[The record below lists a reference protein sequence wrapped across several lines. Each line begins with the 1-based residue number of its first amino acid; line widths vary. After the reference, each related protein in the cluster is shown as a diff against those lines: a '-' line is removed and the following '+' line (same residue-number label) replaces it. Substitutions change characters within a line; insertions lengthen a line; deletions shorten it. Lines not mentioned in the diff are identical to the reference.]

1 MATRKKKRNT
11 KDTETNKKVD
21 KEKETKKE
29 TETDKEK
36 DKKPKNKTQRNH
48 PLKFQKTKLY
58 KLFMVELEKL
68 KGGDLAAVEKF
79 MGGDW
84 LDNLGIRKF
93 GSLIVESL
101 EVPFQIFGMAGIYL
115 KSGIE
120 AVWISK
126 IYHWVKENVWENSFI
141 RGFFDIFMKVGG
153 KIGEAIYFIYILL
166 TKIITDIM
174 ERKFRSVWLW
184 VLTLITSL
192 GVFDWAGSSGLLG
205 STVGSFVTGSV
216 NGPIVGFFN
225 TFNFWNFLGTIIA
238 GIFSILG
245 NIWGGI
251 TMIITSSIFFTSF
264 FQVVLV
270 IAVIWGLN
278 TLRLE
283 YNKSN
288 PELIELSKPKK
299 LRATAKNQPQKDVKL
314 SKSVDEVEEKEKDKE
329 KKTGP
334 RRPSAS
340 DSSTKSESKP
350 KKRTSR
356 TSLKSIPEEVEDV
369 EAKKKEAAAAA
380 AHAVGAF
387 NQPYKHA
394 VKKEEPHDDKQTHK
408 NTFFQNIRANFTKE
422 GKVPKP
428 DHPHGLKGGS
438 SKYQNLSTKK
448 LLEKLNKTSKSTIE
462 QLKESNGMGF
472 QMAVLCGFIKESQIG
487 ENREYKFTPQAAK
500 TIKSLI
506 ISSHDSI
513 HKNCSGDDCN
523 ENIGGTS
530 KRTTRKNNEDIFDLD
545 SIVETLK
552 AFEFV
557 QLATV
562 HALVRQNNES
572 VKGGNKGGNKG
583 GINNKNKMGHKE
595 DIQNVL
601 DHLKKED
608 IQWLE
613 EKDPEQIKTAI
624 KLGILTPD
632 YELTEAATGIAK
644 DGDVINGIS
653 IKVQYEKYYS
663 TVPQ

>member
-1 MATRKKKRNT
+1 MATRKNKRNT
-11 KDTETNKKVD
+11 KGKETDKKVD
-21 KEKETKKE
+21 KT
-29 TETDKEK
+29 
-36 DKKPKNKTQRNH
+36 KNKTQKTH

-84 LDNLGIRKF
+84 LDELGIRKF

-101 EVPFQIFGMAGIYL
+101 EVPFHIFGMAGIYL

-153 KIGEAIYFIYILL
+153 KIGEAIYFIYILI
-166 TKIITDIM
+166 TKVITDIM
-174 ERKFRSVWLW
+174 ERKLRSVWLW

-205 STVGSFVTGSV
+205 STVGSFVNGSV

-225 TFNFWNFLGTIIA
+225 TFNFWNFLGTVIT

-270 IAVIWGLN
+270 IAVVWGLN

-299 LRATAKNQPQKDVKL
+299 LRATAKNQPKKDDKL
-314 SKSVDEVEEKEKDKE
+314 TKSVDEVEEKEKVQDKE

-340 DSSTKSESKP
+340 DSSTKSESTKP
-350 KKRTSR
+350 KKKRTSR
-356 TSLKSIPEEVEDV
+356 NSMKSIPEEVDEEVEKKVENVED
-369 EAKKKEAAAAA
+369 KRKEAAT
-380 AHAVGAF
+380 AHATDTASWLSNF
-387 NQPYKHA
+387 TKPYIHT
-394 VKKEEPHDDKQTHK
+394 VKKEEKTDDKQTPVHK
-408 NTFFQNIRANFTKE
+408 KTGNEFFKNLRANFTRE
-422 GKVPKP
+422 GNVPKP

-472 QMAVLCGFIKESQIG
+472 QMAVLCGFIKETQIG

-500 TIKSLI
+500 TIKTLI
-506 ISSHDSI
+506 ISSHESI
-513 HKNCSGDDCN
+513 HKNCSGEDCDKY
-523 ENIGGTS
+523 IGGTS

-562 HALVRQNNES
+562 HALVRQSNES
-572 VKGGNKGGNKG
+572 VKGGNKGNIKP
-583 GINNKNKMGHKE
+583 GHKE

-608 IQWLE
+608 IKWLE

-632 YELTEAATGIAK
+632 YELTEAATGIAN

-653 IKVQYEKYYS
+653 VKEQYAKYYS
-663 TVPQ
+663 TVAQ

>member
-1 MATRKKKRNT
+1 MATRKNKRNT
-11 KDTETNKKVD
+11 KG
-21 KEKETKKE
+21 KE
-29 TETDKEK
+29 TETDKK
-36 DKKPKNKTQRNH
+36 VDKTKNKTQKNH

-84 LDNLGIRKF
+84 LDELGIRKF

-101 EVPFQIFGMAGIYL
+101 EVPFHIFGMAGIYL

-153 KIGEAIYFIYILL
+153 KIGEAIYFIYILI
-166 TKIITDIM
+166 TKVITDIM
-174 ERKFRSVWLW
+174 ERKLRSVWLW

-205 STVGSFVTGSV
+205 STVGSFVNGSV

-225 TFNFWNFLGTIIA
+225 TFNFWNFLGTIIT

-270 IAVIWGLN
+270 IAVVWGLN

-299 LRATAKNQPQKDVKL
+299 LRATAKNQPKKDKL
-314 SKSVDEVEEKEKDKE
+314 TKSVDEVEKKEN

-356 TSLKSIPEEVEDV
+356 ISMKSIQEEVEEEVEDV
-369 EAKKKEAAAAA
+369 EDNRKEATD
-380 AHAVGAF
+380 AVSAF
-387 NQPYKHA
+387 NQPLKYA
-394 VKKEEPHDDKQTHK
+394 VKKEEEKKPTDTHIIPRGIVK
-408 NTFFQNIRANFTKE
+408 TIGQIFHSKTPTK
-422 GKVPKP
+422 PT
-428 DHPHGLKGGS
+428 KGGS
-438 SKYQNLSTKK
+438 SKYQTLSTKK

-472 QMAVLCGFIKESQIG
+472 QMAVLCGFIKETQIG

-500 TIKSLI
+500 TIKTLI
-506 ISSHDSI
+506 ISSHESI
-513 HKNCSGDDCN
+513 HKNCSGEDCN
-523 ENIGGTS
+523 KDIGGTS
-530 KRTTRKNNEDIFDLD
+530 KRTTRKNNEDIFELE

-562 HALVRQNNES
+562 HALVRQSNES
-572 VKGGNKGGNKG
+572 VKGGNKGNSKP
-583 GINNKNKMGHKE
+583 GHKE

-608 IQWLE
+608 IKWLE

-632 YELTEAATGIAK
+632 YQLTEAATGIAK

-653 IKVQYEKYYS
+653 IKDQYEKYYS

>member
-1 MATRKKKRNT
+1 MATRKNKRNT
-11 KDTETNKKVD
+11 KG
-21 KEKETKKE
+21 KE
-29 TETDKEK
+29 TETDKK
-36 DKKPKNKTQRNH
+36 VDKTKNKTQKNH

-153 KIGEAIYFIYILL
+153 KIGEAIYFIYILI
-166 TKIITDIM
+166 TKVITDIM
-174 ERKFRSVWLW
+174 ERKLRSVWLW

-205 STVGSFVTGSV
+205 STVGSFVNGSV

-225 TFNFWNFLGTIIA
+225 TFNFWNFLGTVIT

-270 IAVIWGLN
+270 IAVVWGLN

-299 LRATAKNQPQKDVKL
+299 LRATAKNQPKKDDKL
-314 SKSVDEVEEKEKDKE
+314 TKSVDEVEEKEKE
-329 KKTGP
+329 NKKTGP

-350 KKRTSR
+350 KKKRTSR
-356 TSLKSIPEEVEDV
+356 NSLKSIPEEVEEEVEDV
-369 EAKKKEAAAAA
+369 KAKNTKAAAAA
-380 AHAVGAF
+380 AHATDTDSWVSKF
-387 NQPYKHA
+387 SKPYIHT
-394 VKKEEPHDDKQTHK
+394 VKKEEKTDDKQPPVQNEFFK
-408 NTFFQNIRANFTKE
+408 NLRAKFTGE

-438 SKYQNLSTKK
+438 SKYQTLSTKK

-472 QMAVLCGFIKESQIG
+472 QMAVLCGFIKETQIG

-500 TIKSLI
+500 TIKTLI
-506 ISSHDSI
+506 ISSHESI
-513 HKNCSGDDCN
+513 HKNCSGEDCN
-523 ENIGGTS
+523 KDIGGTS
-530 KRTTRKNNEDIFDLD
+530 KRTTRKNNEDIFDLE

-562 HALVRQNNES
+562 HALVRQSNES
-572 VKGGNKGGNKG
+572 VKGGNKGNS
-583 GINNKNKMGHKE
+583 KMGHTE

-601 DHLKKED
+601 NHLKKED
-608 IQWLE
+608 IKWLE

-632 YELTEAATGIAK
+632 YQLTEAATGIAK

-653 IKVQYEKYYS
+653 IKDQYEKYYS

>member
-1 MATRKKKRNT
+1 MATRKNKRNT
-11 KDTETNKKVD
+11 KGKETDKKVD
-21 KEKETKKE
+21 KT
-29 TETDKEK
+29 
-36 DKKPKNKTQRNH
+36 KNKTQKTH

-153 KIGEAIYFIYILL
+153 KIGEAIYFIYILI
-166 TKIITDIM
+166 TKVITDIM
-174 ERKFRSVWLW
+174 ERKLRSVWLW

-205 STVGSFVTGSV
+205 STVGSFVNGSV

-225 TFNFWNFLGTIIA
+225 TFNFWNFLGTVIT

-270 IAVIWGLN
+270 IAVVWGLN

-299 LRATAKNQPQKDVKL
+299 LRATAKNQPKKDDKL
-314 SKSVDEVEEKEKDKE
+314 TKSVDEVEEKEKVQEKE
-329 KKTGP
+329 KKAGP

-340 DSSTKSESKP
+340 DSSIKSESKP

-472 QMAVLCGFIKESQIG
+472 QMAVLCGFIKETQIG

-500 TIKSLI
+500 TIKTLI
-506 ISSHDSI
+506 ISSHESI
-513 HKNCSGDDCN
+513 HKNCSGEDCDKY
-523 ENIGGTS
+523 IGGTS
-530 KRTTRKNNEDIFDLD
+530 KRTTRKNNEDIFDLE

-562 HALVRQNNES
+562 HALVRQSNES
-572 VKGGNKGGNKG
+572 VKGGNKGNSKT
-583 GINNKNKMGHKE
+583 GHKE

-608 IQWLE
+608 IKWLE

-653 IKVQYEKYYS
+653 IKDQYEKYYS

>member
-1 MATRKKKRNT
+1 MATRKNKRNT
-11 KDTETNKKVD
+11 KGKETDKTDKKVD
-21 KEKETKKE
+21 KT
-29 TETDKEK
+29 
-36 DKKPKNKTQRNH
+36 KNKTQKNH

-153 KIGEAIYFIYILL
+153 KIGEAIYFIYILI
-166 TKIITDIM
+166 TKVITDIM
-174 ERKFRSVWLW
+174 ERKLRSVWLW

-205 STVGSFVTGSV
+205 STVGSFVNGSV

-225 TFNFWNFLGTIIA
+225 TFNFWNFLGTVIT

-270 IAVIWGLN
+270 IAVVWGLN

-299 LRATAKNQPQKDVKL
+299 LRATAKNQPKKDDTL
-314 SKSVDEVEEKEKDKE
+314 TKSVDEVEEKENK
-329 KKTGP
+329 KKTGS
-334 RRPSAS
+334 RRQSAS
-340 DSSTKSESKP
+340 DSSTKSESTKP
-350 KKRTSR
+350 KNKITSR
-356 TSLKSIPEEVEDV
+356 ISMKSIPEEKKEVQDV
-369 EAKKKEAAAAA
+369 EAKNTKAAAAA
-380 AHAVGAF
+380 AHATDTSLWLSHF
-387 NQPYKHA
+387 TKPYIHT
-394 VKKEEPHDDKQTHK
+394 VKKEEKPDDKQPTAHK
-408 NTFFQNIRANFTKE
+408 QTSNERFKNLIAKFTGE

-428 DHPHGLKGGS
+428 EHPHGLKGGS
-438 SKYQNLSTKK
+438 SKYQTLSTKK

-472 QMAVLCGFIKESQIG
+472 QMAVLCGFIKETQIG

-500 TIKSLI
+500 TIKTLI
-506 ISSHDSI
+506 ISSHESI
-513 HKNCSGDDCN
+513 HKNCSGEDCN
-523 ENIGGTS
+523 KDIGGTS
-530 KRTTRKNNEDIFDLD
+530 KRTTRKNNEDIFDLE

-562 HALVRQNNES
+562 HALVRQSNES

-583 GINNKNKMGHKE
+583 NSKPGHKE

-608 IQWLE
+608 IKWLE

-632 YELTEAATGIAK
+632 YQLTEAATGIAK

-653 IKVQYEKYYS
+653 IKDQYEKYYS